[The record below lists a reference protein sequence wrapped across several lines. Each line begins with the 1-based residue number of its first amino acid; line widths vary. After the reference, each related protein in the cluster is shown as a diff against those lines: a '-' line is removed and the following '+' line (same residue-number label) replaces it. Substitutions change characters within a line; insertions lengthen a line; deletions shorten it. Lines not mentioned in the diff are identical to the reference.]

1 MARLRIMQQLARW
14 HIWLGWLIGVPILL
28 WTISGLV
35 MVMRPIEQVRGDDLR
50 AKPVPMAT
58 ADLIFPNRMGPVLSV
73 VLANQADGPTWI
85 VTEPDGAAYRYSA
98 TDGTLVPPVIES
110 EARRIAQATY
120 AGKAALESVRYFPAD
135 LAPPD
140 LRITINSWQAH
151 FSDGT
156 NFYIHS
162 STGEILAVRTG
173 WWRVY
178 DFMWG
183 LHIMDLQTRED
194 TSHPVLIIF
203 AALSIFGALLGTAL
217 LFRRRRRV
225 TR

>member
-1 MARLRIMQQLARW
+1 MARFRIMQQLARW
-14 HIWLGWLIGVPILL
+14 HIWLGWLIGVPILM

-35 MVMRPIEQVRGDDLR
+35 MVVRPIEEVRGENLR
-50 AKPVPMAT
+50 AEAVPMAT
-58 ADLIFPNRMGPVLSV
+58 ADLVFPNRMGPVLGV

-85 VTEPDGAAYRYSA
+85 VTEPDGGRYRYSA

-110 EARRIAQATY
+110 EARRIALATY
-120 AGKAALESVRYFPAD
+120 SGKAALETVRYFPAD

-140 LRITINSWQAH
+140 LRIPTDSWQAH

-194 TSHPVLIIF
+194 TSHPILIIF
-203 AALSIFGALLGTAL
+203 AALSVFGALMGTVL
-217 LFRRRRRV
+217 LFRRRRRAA
-225 TR
+225 R

>member
-1 MARLRIMQQLARW
+1 MARFRIMQQLARW
-14 HIWLGWLIGVPILL
+14 HIWLGWLIGVPILM

-35 MVMRPIEQVRGDDLR
+35 MVVRPIEEVRGENLR
-50 AKPVPMAT
+50 AEAVPMAT
-58 ADLIFPNRMGPVLSV
+58 ADLVFPNRMGPVLSV
-73 VLANQADGPTWI
+73 ILANQTDGPTWI
-85 VTEPDGAAYRYSA
+85 VTEPDGGRYRYSA

-110 EARRIAQATY
+110 EARRIALATY
-120 AGKAALESVRYFPAD
+120 SGKAALETVRYFPAD

-140 LRITINSWQAH
+140 LRIPTDSWQAH

-194 TSHPVLIIF
+194 TSHPILIIF
-203 AALSIFGALLGTAL
+203 AALSVFGALMGTVL
-217 LFRRRRRV
+217 LFRRRRRAA
-225 TR
+225 R

>member
-1 MARLRIMQQLARW
+1 MARFRIMQQLARW

-35 MVMRPIEQVRGDDLR
+35 MVMRPIEEVRGDDLR
-50 AKPVPMAT
+50 AKAVPMQT

-85 VTEPDGAAYRYSA
+85 VTEPDGGVYRYSA

-110 EARRIAQATY
+110 EARRIALAIY
-120 AGKAALESVRYFPAD
+120 SGKAALETVRYFPAD

-140 LRITINSWQAH
+140 LRITTDSWQAH

-162 STGEILAVRTG
+162 STGEVLAVRTG

-194 TSHPVLIIF
+194 TSHPTLILF
-203 AALSIFGALLGTAL
+203 AALSIFGALMGTAL
-217 LFRRRRRV
+217 LFRRRRRAA
-225 TR
+225 R

>member
-1 MARLRIMQQLARW
+1 MARFRIMQQLARW
-14 HIWLGWLIGVPILL
+14 HIWLGWLIGVPILM

-35 MVMRPIEQVRGDDLR
+35 MVVRPIEEVRGENLR
-50 AKPVPMAT
+50 AEAAPMAT
-58 ADLIFPNRMGPVLSV
+58 ADLVFPNRMGPVLSV
-73 VLANQADGPTWI
+73 ILANQTDGPTWI
-85 VTEPDGAAYRYSA
+85 VTEPDGGRYRYSA

-110 EARRIAQATY
+110 EARRIALATY
-120 AGKAALESVRYFPAD
+120 SGKAALETVRYFPAD

-140 LRITINSWQAH
+140 LRIPTDSWQAH

-183 LHIMDLQTRED
+183 MHIMDLQTRED
-194 TSHPVLIIF
+194 TSHPILIIF
-203 AALSIFGALLGTAL
+203 AALSVFGALMGTVL
-217 LFRRRRRV
+217 LFRRRRRAA
-225 TR
+225 R